1 MIILWIFSGAFAS
14 MRPIKMGRIFLMKT
28 FVVNA
33 RRAAFGW
40 PFYNIWNLVAYAK
53 EQEGPSAKA
62 KVALCALPLV
72 IFTTALWAAPW
83 FPILWMILQATS

>member
-1 MIILWIFSGAFAS
+1 
-14 MRPIKMGRIFLMKT
+14 MKS

-40 PFYNIWNLVAYAK
+40 PFYITWNLAAYAK

-62 KVALCALPLV
+62 RVALCAILLV
-72 IFTTALWAAPW
+72 TFTTALWAAAWLLPVW
-83 FPILWMILQATS
+83 LILQQVR